1 MAPNKPTTGHSDPS
15 DDYTLWTVYFLL
27 LAWRYTNSASLRT
40 FFQPDE
46 YFQAL
51 EPAWNLAFGPDN
63 GAWITWEWREGL
75 RCSLH
80 PVLFAIFYR
89 TADYASNILD
99 SGPTDRA
106 DVLIRAPSLLQSAIA
121 AAIDF
126 FTWRLAYR
134 IYGRQSKIT
143 HVTLLLTAA
152 SPWQWFCSVRTF
164 SNSLETALTVF
175 ALYYWPWEWYSASSE
190 KRSNPRLSGRF
201 AGNLNV
207 SLFAAALACIL
218 RPTNVLVWMV
228 LTFLLFR
235 YNTSKIQTL
244 AVRAVACG
252 IIVLIVSLVADTA
265 FYGKLTFPPLNFL
278 QFNVV
283 QSLSTFY
290 GVNRP
295 DYYFTE
301 ALSLM
306 LTTALPFAAIGLWQ
320 SLRRPAATD
329 TEEYRV
335 YQVRHLLTWTILT
348 MVLVLTLITHKEVR
362 FIYPLLPML
371 HVIAAEPM
379 ADFFHP
385 LPVPASYT
393 RRALLALMMT
403 ANLLIASYAGTT
415 HQRGVIDVMHYLRK
429 QQEARFQHSPADSQ
443 TNITVGFLM
452 PCHSTPWR
460 SHLVYPEI
468 TAWALTCEPPIDIPP
483 EQRATY
489 LDEADVFYK
498 TSAEDWLRSNMAST
512 ETIKRDSL
520 ETSSDTVKDDK
531 LRPWPEY
538 LVFFDQLVPILEHY
552 LTGTQYTECWRGFN
566 THWHDDSRRYGDVVV
581 WCLPMPE
588 DRERQKS

>member
-1 MAPNKPTTGHSDPS
+1 MAPKKPTAGHQDPS
-15 DDYTLWTVYFLL
+15 HDSTLWTVYFLL
-27 LAWRYTNSASLRT
+27 LAWRYINAANLRT

-51 EPAWNLAFGPDN
+51 EPAWNLAFGPES

-75 RCSLH
+75 RSSLH
-80 PVLFAIFYR
+80 PVLFAIFYKG
-89 TADYASNILD
+89 ADFASNSLAL
-99 SGPTDRA
+99 GPTDRA
-106 DVLIRAPSLLQSAIA
+106 NVLIRTPSLLQSAIA
-121 AAIDF
+121 ATIDF
-126 FTWRLAYR
+126 FTWRLACR
-134 IYGRQSKIT
+134 IYGRQSKTT
-143 HVTLLLTAA
+143 HATLLLTAV

-175 ALYYWPWEWYSASSE
+175 ALYYWPWEWYSGPDE
-190 KRSNPRLSGRF
+190 KKPDAQVSNRSARTLSI
-201 AGNLNV
+201 

-218 RPTNVLVWMV
+218 RPTNVLVWMI
-228 LTFLLFR
+228 LTVMLFR

-252 IIVLIVSLVADTA
+252 VVVLIVSLVADTA

-306 LTTALPFAAIGLWQ
+306 LTTALPFAGIGLWQ
-320 SLRRPAATD
+320 GLRRPAASD
-329 TEEYRV
+329 T
-335 YQVRHLLTWTILT
+335 QDDLVRQIRHILTWTVLS

-371 HVIAAEPM
+371 HVIAANPM
-379 ADFFHP
+379 ADFFRP
-385 LPVPASYT
+385 LPVPASYM
-393 RRALLALMMT
+393 RCALLALMMT
-403 ANLLIASYAGTT
+403 ANLLITTYAGTT
-415 HQRGVIDVMHYLRK
+415 HQRGVIDVMHYLRQ
-429 QQEARFQHSPADSQ
+429 QQEARFQHSPPGSQ

-460 SHLVYPEI
+460 SHLVHPEI
-468 TAWALTCEPPIDIPP
+468 AAWALTCEPPIDIPP
-483 EQRATY
+483 EQRPTY

-498 TSAEDWLRSNMAST
+498 TSAEDWLRRNMASID
-512 ETIKRDSL
+512 TIKSDSL
-520 ETSSDTVKDDK
+520 ESSPETFEDK
-531 LRPWPEY
+531 ELRKWPEY
-538 LVFFDQLVPILEHY
+538 LVFFDQLVPTLEHY
-552 LTGTQYTECWRGFN
+552 LAGTQYTECWRGFN
-566 THWHDDSRRYGDVVV
+566 THWHDDTRRYGDVVV
-581 WCLPMPE
+581 WCLPAPE
-588 DRERQKS
+588 DRERQKT

>member
-1 MAPNKPTTGHSDPS
+1 MAPKKPTAGHNDPS
-15 DDYTLWTVYFLL
+15 DDFTLWTVYFLL
-27 LAWRYTNSASLRT
+27 LAWRYTNAASLRT

-51 EPAWNLAFGPDN
+51 EPAWNLAFGPES

-75 RCSLH
+75 RSSLH
-80 PVLFAIFYR
+80 PVLFAIFYK
-89 TADYASNILD
+89 AAEVSSNILD
-99 SGPTDRA
+99 LGPTDRA
-106 DVLIRAPSLLQSAIA
+106 EVLIRAPSLLQSAIA

-126 FTWRLAYR
+126 STWRLTHR
-134 IYGRQSKIT
+134 IYGRQSKVT
-143 HVTLLLTAA
+143 HVTLFLTVV

-175 ALYYWPWEWYSASSE
+175 ALYYWPWDWYSEPNEKKPGSWSSG
-190 KRSNPRLSGRF
+190 KS
-201 AGNLNV
+201 AIKLNV

-228 LTFLLFR
+228 LTFMLFR
-235 YNTSKIQTL
+235 HNASKIQTL
-244 AVRAVACG
+244 AFRAVACG
-252 IIVLIVSLVADTA
+252 MIVLIVSLVADTA

-320 SLRRPAATD
+320 GLRRPTVDD
-329 TEEYRV
+329 TEENHARQLRY
-335 YQVRHLLTWTILT
+335 LLTWTVLT

-379 ADFFHP
+379 ANFFHP

-429 QQEARFQHSPADSQ
+429 QQEARFQRPPTGSQ
-443 TNITVGFLM
+443 PNITVGFLM

-460 SHLVYPEI
+460 SHLVHPEI
-468 TAWALTCEPPIDIPP
+468 AAWALTCEPPIDIPP

-498 TSAEDWLRSNMAST
+498 TSAEDWLRSNMASAD
-512 ETIKRDSL
+512 TIKRDSL
-520 ETSSDTVKDDK
+520 VTSSDTVKDDK
-531 LRPWPEY
+531 LRDWPEY
-538 LVFFDQLVPILEHY
+538 LAFFDQLVPTLDNY
-552 LTGTQYTECWRGFN
+552 LAGTRYTECWRGFN

-581 WCLPMPE
+581 WCLPTPE
-588 DRERQKS
+588 DRERQKI

>member
-1 MAPNKPTTGHSDPS
+1 MAPKKSTAGINDSPDHFTIWS
-15 DDYTLWTVYFLL
+15 VYFLL
-27 LAWRYTNSASLRT
+27 FAWRYANAVSLGT

-51 EPAWNLAFGPDN
+51 EPAWKLAFGPES

-75 RCSLH
+75 RSSLH
-80 PVLFAIFYR
+80 PVLFALFYKG
-89 TADYASNILD
+89 ADLASNIL
-99 SGPTDRA
+99 SLGPTDRA
-106 DVLIRAPSLLQSAIA
+106 DVLIRTPSLLQSAIA

-126 FTWRLAYR
+126 FTWRLAHR
-134 IYGRQSKIT
+134 IYGRHSRIA
-143 HVTLLLTAA
+143 HATLLLTAV

-175 ALYYWPWEWYSASSE
+175 ALYCWQWEWYSGLDEKKSDSWSSG
-190 KRSNPRLSGRF
+190 SSTM
-201 AGNLNV
+201 NLNV
-207 SLFAAALACIL
+207 SLFAAAFACIL

-228 LTFLLFR
+228 LTVMLFR
-235 YNTSKIQTL
+235 YDTSKIQTL

-252 IIVLIVSLVADTA
+252 IIVLIVSLIADTA

-301 ALSLM
+301 ALALM
-306 LTTALPFAAIGLWQ
+306 LTTALPFAAIGLWEG
-320 SLRRPAATD
+320 LKRPAAKD
-329 TEEYRV
+329 TEEDRAC
-335 YQVRHLLTWTILT
+335 QLRHLLTWTILT
-348 MVLVLTLITHKEVR
+348 MMLALTLITHKEVR

-371 HVIAAEPM
+371 HVIAAKPM

-385 LPVPASYT
+385 LPVPASYL
-393 RRALLALMMT
+393 RCALLAFMMI

-429 QQEARFQHSPADSQ
+429 QQEARFLHASTGSHA
-443 TNITVGFLM
+443 NITVGFLM

-468 TAWALTCEPPIDIPP
+468 RAWALTCEPPIDIPP
-483 EQRATY
+483 DQRATY

-512 ETIKRDSL
+512 DTIKRSTL
-520 ETSSDTVKDDK
+520 EASSETVQDDN
-531 LRPWPEY
+531 LREWPEY
-538 LVFFDQLVPILEHY
+538 LVFFDQLVPTMERY
-552 LTGTQYTECWRGFN
+552 LAGTLYNECWRGFN
-566 THWHDDSRRYGDVVV
+566 THWHDDARRYGDLVV
-581 WCLPMPE
+581 WCLRGPE
-588 DRERQKS
+588 DRGR

>member
-1 MAPNKPTTGHSDPS
+1 MASKKPTAGSNDYP
-15 DDYTLWTVYFLL
+15 DDLTLWSIYFLL
-27 LAWRYTNSASLRT
+27 FAWRYANAASLRT

-51 EPAWNLAFGPDN
+51 EPAWKLAFGPES

-75 RCSLH
+75 RSSLH
-80 PVLFAIFYR
+80 PVLFAIFYKG
-89 TADYASNILD
+89 ADLVSNVL
-99 SGPTDRA
+99 SLGPTDRA
-106 DVLIRAPSLLQSAIA
+106 DVLIRTPSLLQSVIA

-126 FTWRLAYR
+126 FTWRLAHR
-134 IYGRQSKIT
+134 IYGRQSRIA
-143 HVTLLLTAA
+143 HATLLLTAV

-175 ALYYWPWEWYSASSE
+175 ALYYWPWEWYSRPDE
-190 KRSNPRLSGRF
+190 KRPDSRSSGSF
-201 AGNLNV
+201 AIKLNV

-228 LTFLLFR
+228 LTVMLFR
-235 YNTSKIQTL
+235 FNTSKIQTL

-252 IIVLIVSLVADTA
+252 TIVLTVSLVADRA

-301 ALSLM
+301 ALALM
-306 LTTALPFAAIGLWQ
+306 LTTALPFAAMGMWEG
-320 SLRRPAATD
+320 LRRPAAND
-329 TEEYRV
+329 NEEDRV
-335 YQVRHLLTWTILT
+335 RQLRHLLTWIILT
-348 MVLVLTLITHKEVR
+348 MMLVLTLITHKEVR

-371 HVIAAEPM
+371 HVIAAKPM
-379 ADFFHP
+379 ADFFRP
-385 LPVPASYT
+385 LAVPASYM
-393 RRALLALMMT
+393 RYALLALMML

-429 QQEARFQHSPADSQ
+429 QQEARFLHASTGSQ
-443 TNITVGFLM
+443 MNITVGFLM

-460 SHLVYPEI
+460 SHLVHPEI
-468 TAWALTCEPPIDIPP
+468 EAWALTCEPPIDIPP
-483 EQRATY
+483 NQRATY

-498 TSAEDWLRSNMAST
+498 TSAEDWLHNNMAST
-512 ETIKRDSL
+512 DTIKSNTPEASY
-520 ETSSDTVKDDK
+520 ETVQEDQ
-531 LRPWPEY
+531 LRKWPEY
-538 LVFFDQLVPILEHY
+538 LVFFDQLVPTLEQY
-552 LTGTQYTECWRGFN
+552 LAGTQYTECWRGFN
-566 THWHDDSRRYGDVVV
+566 THWHDDDRRHGDVVV
-581 WCLPMPE
+581 WCLPATQ
-588 DRERQKS
+588 DRER

>member
-1 MAPNKPTTGHSDPS
+1 MSPKKPTAGHNDPS
-15 DDYTLWTVYFLL
+15 DDFTLWTVYFLL
-27 LAWRYTNSASLRT
+27 LAWRYTNAVNLRT

-51 EPAWNLAFGPDN
+51 EPAWDLAFGPES

-75 RCSLH
+75 RSSLH
-80 PVLFAIFYR
+80 PVLFAIFYKG
-89 TADYASNILD
+89 ADFASNLLAL
-99 SGPTDRA
+99 GPTDRA
-106 DVLIRAPSLLQSAIA
+106 NVLIRTPSFLQSAIA
-121 AAIDF
+121 ATIDF
-126 FTWRLAYR
+126 FTWRLAHR
-134 IYGRQSKIT
+134 IHGRQSKIA
-143 HVTLLLTAA
+143 HVTLLLTAV

-175 ALYYWPWEWYSASSE
+175 ALYYWPWEWYSGPDE
-190 KRSNPRLSGRF
+190 KKPAAKSCEGSART
-201 AGNLNV
+201 LNV
-207 SLFAAALACIL
+207 SLFAAAVACIL

-228 LTFLLFR
+228 LTVMLFR

-244 AVRAVACG
+244 AVREVACG
-252 IIVLIVSLVADTA
+252 VVVLIVSLFADTA

-306 LTTALPFAAIGLWQ
+306 LTTALPFAGIGLWQ
-320 SLRRPAATD
+320 GFRRPAASD
-329 TEEYRV
+329 T
-335 YQVRHLLTWTILT
+335 QDDLVRQIRHILTWTVMS

-371 HVIAAEPM
+371 HVIAAKPM

-385 LPVPASYT
+385 LTVPASYM

-429 QQEARFQHSPADSQ
+429 QQEARFQHSPPGSQ

-460 SHLVYPEI
+460 SHLVHPEI
-468 TAWALTCEPPIDIPP
+468 TAWALTCEPPIYIPP

-498 TSAEDWLRSNMAST
+498 TSAEDWLRSNMASINA
-512 ETIKRDSL
+512 IKRDSL
-520 ETSSDTVKDDK
+520 ASSPETFEDK
-531 LRPWPEY
+531 EQRTWPGY
-538 LVFFDQLVPILEHY
+538 LVFFDQLVPTLEHY
-552 LTGTQYTECWRGFN
+552 LAETKYTECWRGFN
-566 THWHDDSRRYGDVVV
+566 THWHDDARRYGDVVV
-581 WCLPMPE
+581 WCLPAPE
-588 DRERQKS
+588 DRERQKT

>member
-1 MAPNKPTTGHSDPS
+1 MAPKKSTAGGNDSPDHFTIWS
-15 DDYTLWTVYFLL
+15 VYLL
-27 LAWRYTNSASLRT
+27 LFAWRYANAASLRT

-51 EPAWNLAFGPDN
+51 EPAWKLAFGPES

-75 RCSLH
+75 RSSLH
-80 PVLFAIFYR
+80 PVLFALSYKG
-89 TADYASNILD
+89 ADLASNIL
-99 SGPTDRA
+99 SLAPIDRA
-106 DVLIRAPSLLQSAIA
+106 DVLIRTPSLLQSAIA

-126 FTWRLAYR
+126 YTWRLAHR
-134 IYGRQSKIT
+134 IYGRHSRIA
-143 HVTLLLTAA
+143 HATLLLTAV

-175 ALYYWPWEWYSASSE
+175 ALYYWPWEWYSGPDE
-190 KRSNPRLSGRF
+190 EQPNPRSSGSS
-201 AGNLNV
+201 AITLNV

-218 RPTNVLVWMV
+218 RPTNVLVWMA
-228 LTFLLFR
+228 LTVMLFR

-252 IIVLIVSLVADTA
+252 IIVLVVSLVADTA

-301 ALSLM
+301 ALALM
-306 LTTALPFAAIGLWQ
+306 LTTALPFAAIGLRKG
-320 SLRRPAATD
+320 LRRPTAKD
-329 TEEYRV
+329 TEEDRAC
-335 YQVRHLLTWTILT
+335 QPRHLLTWTILT
-348 MVLVLTLITHKEVR
+348 MMLVLTLITHKEVR

-371 HVIAAEPM
+371 HVIAAKPM
-379 ADFFHP
+379 ADFFHL
-385 LPVPASYT
+385 LPVPASYL
-393 RRALLALMMT
+393 RCALLALMMI

-429 QQEARFQHSPADSQ
+429 QQEARFLHVPTGSQ

-460 SHLVYPEI
+460 SHFVHPEI

-483 EQRATY
+483 DQLATY

-498 TSAEDWLRSNMAST
+498 TSAEDWLRSNMASPN
-512 ETIKRDSL
+512 TIKRNTL
-520 ETSSDTVKDDK
+520 EASSETVQDDK
-531 LRPWPEY
+531 LREWPEY
-538 LVFFDQLVPILEHY
+538 LVFFDQLVPTLEKY
-552 LTGTQYTECWRGFN
+552 LAGTQYIECWRGFN
-566 THWHDDSRRYGDVVV
+566 THWHDDARRYGDVVV
-581 WCLPMPE
+581 WCLQAPE
-588 DRERQKS
+588 DRSR